1 MKFPCRAGYVRRA
14 ARGRRRTIG
23 MTRDEAVRGGVSR
36 VACRVARC
44 AMRAN
49 RRARRGLDVRRARR
63 RASAR

>member
-36 VACRVARC
+36 VACRVSRCALRDARC
-44 AMRAN
+44 ARIGV
-49 RRARRGLDVRRARR
+49 RGA
-63 RASAR
+63 A

>member
-36 VACRVARC
+36 VACRDARC
-44 AMRAN
+44 AMRADSV
-49 RRARRGLDVRRARR
+49 RGA
-63 RASAR
+63 A